1 MFEGQAAG
9 AASVARVMLTVRFV
23 VVSLLSVAFSQNLE
37 CDTRIQHLEA
47 ELSSAR
53 ASLFELRSALGQ
65 LTSSPK
71 QAIDVD
77 GSAQQRQLTAS
88 SLGEIKWDGTQ
99 FVMTADLKVNGTI
112 TADTCACGA
121 R

>member
-1 MFEGQAAG
+1 MA
-9 AASVARVMLTVRFV
+9 
-23 VVSLLSVAFSQNLE
+23 SLLGSDKATSSTRSKVASPGSHDKARSF
-37 CDTRIQHLEA
+37 
-47 ELSSAR
+47 SSAR

-88 SLGEIKWDGTQ
+88 SPGEIKWDGTQ

>member
-1 MFEGQAAG
+1 MRPLVLRCCGWQIMVFCSFVCPTSTLTFRVAARQG
-9 AASVARVMLTVRFV
+9 MRSSA
-23 VVSLLSVAFSQNLE
+23 
-37 CDTRIQHLEA
+37 CDCLR
-47 ELSSAR
+47 SAR

-88 SLGEIKWDGTQ
+88 SPGEIKWDGTQ